1 MPMPMRGLAAAVTAA
16 ALGCGST
23 AAAAR
28 NVAVAFA
35 LAVGERPATCA
46 QPLGPLGADH
56 RPAMLRDARFYVH
69 DVALVDQ
76 GGAAVPLQLD
86 DSPWQHQGVAL
97 LDFADDGGACAGGS
111 AATNPAVTGTLPD
124 GRYRGLR
131 LTLGV
136 PEALNHSSTEL
147 APPPLDLAAMGWG
160 WQAGRKFVKIE
171 IDPEGG
177 IARADGTRAA
187 TWFIH
192 LGSTGCSGKAMAGQV
207 TCARPNRVPLAF
219 GDFDA
224 DRDVVT
230 LDLAALL
237 ADSGLGADGGG
248 AVGCMAAPADPECD
262 AVFAALG
269 LSPATGRPLAT
280 GPAPAFAI
288 RPRP

>member
-1 MPMPMRGLAAAVTAA
+1 MRRRGLAAALVATAI
-16 ALGCGST
+16 GCGGT

-28 NVAVAFA
+28 PVTVAFA
-35 LAVGERPATCA
+35 LVAGEQPADCA
-46 QPLGPLGADH
+46 RPLGPLGADH
-56 RPAMLRDARFYVH
+56 RPAVLRDARFYVH
-69 DVALVDQ
+69 DVALIDQ
-76 GGAAVPLQLD
+76 GGTAVPLQLD
-86 DSPWQHQGVAL
+86 DGPWQHAGVAL
-97 LDFADDGGACAGGS
+97 VDFADGSGACAGGS
-111 AATNPAVTGTLPD
+111 AATNRAVTGTVPD

-136 PEALNHSSTEL
+136 PADLNHSSTEL

-160 WQAGRKFVKIE
+160 WQAGRKFVRIE

-192 LGSTGCSGKAMAGQV
+192 LGSTGCGGNAMAGQV
-207 TCARPNRVPLAF
+207 TCMRPNRVPLAF
-219 GDFDA
+219 DDFDP

-237 ADSGLGADGGG
+237 AGSRLGADGGG
-248 AVGCMAAPADPECD
+248 AAGCMAAPADPECD
-262 AVFAALG
+262 AILAALG
-269 LSPATGRPLAT
+269 LSPATGRPLAS
-280 GPAPAFAI
+280 GRAPAFTA